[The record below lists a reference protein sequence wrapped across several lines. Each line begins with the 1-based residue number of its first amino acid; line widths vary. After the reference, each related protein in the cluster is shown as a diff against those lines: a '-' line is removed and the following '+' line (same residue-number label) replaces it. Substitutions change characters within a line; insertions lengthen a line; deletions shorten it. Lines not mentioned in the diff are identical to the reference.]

1 MLMMVPTLSF
11 RLSCESNAWHQ
22 SRHAGATPLAAPWE
36 AAAAMQDPSEH
47 IAPACDH
54 CGEPAEGID
63 AFEAGAHVQE
73 LWATSVE
80 RRLAAESAGSA
91 ASSQQPE
98 PLVTDFQTAQTSHL
112 HNKNKKDKNENKKK
126 KRDKNKNDN
135 EHKSNTRNNDN
146 GKTKDEHSKGKNE
159 EEEQR

>member
-1 MLMMVPTLSF
+1 MASVQARWRHPAGCPLGG
-11 RLSCESNAWHQ
+11 RG
-22 SRHAGATPLAAPWE
+22 RHAG
-36 AAAAMQDPSEH
+36 PSEH

-126 KRDKNKNDN
+126 KRDKNNNDN
-135 EHKSNTRNNDN
+135 KHKSNNRNNDN
-146 GKTKDEHSKGKNE
+146 G
-159 EEEQR
+159 